1 MKKSVDEIGPR
12 VDESFCS
19 SEPGVNE
26 ILCDTLR
33 MNEFYLTV
41 NDGAES

>member
-12 VDESFCS
+12 VDESCCS

-26 ILCDTLR
+26 IFCEILR
-33 MNEFYLTV
+33 VNEFYLRV
-41 NDGAES
+41 NEI